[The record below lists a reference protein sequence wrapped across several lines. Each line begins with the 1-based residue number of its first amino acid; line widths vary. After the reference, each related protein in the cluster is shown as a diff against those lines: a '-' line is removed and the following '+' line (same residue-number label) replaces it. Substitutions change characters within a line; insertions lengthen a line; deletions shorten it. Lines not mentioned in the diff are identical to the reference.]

1 MGKTKKKTRKK
12 ESVGM
17 KKKKQAQRNK
27 KWGSKKTENG
37 GKNGAFVFQRKKKH
51 KTVDSGMLLG
61 VVEVLA
67 LHGTDELVD
76 VIAGCVADVDGD
88 AAQTAWRGLDA
99 LFAFDHSHWH

>member
-1 MGKTKKKTRKK
+1 
-12 ESVGM
+12 
-17 KKKKQAQRNK
+17 
-27 KWGSKKTENG
+27 
-37 GKNGAFVFQRKKKH
+37 
-51 KTVDSGMLLG
+51 MLLG

-99 LFAFDHSHWH
+99 LFAFDNSHRDSVIAVCPRLLQRMPRKWLAHKTVQVLCQRGDVNHMHRAHVFVQVHVKKVCLQKTK